1 MTIQEAAFDNDT
13 DAPDSPEKAAS
24 YLASLMGGK
33 ADAAPADQG
42 ADAGNAV
49 ASAASEVK
57 LPDTTAKAADPKE
70 LDASNAVISS
80 RDGKYVIEY
89 EKLVEA
95 REGRAAAVA
104 RVAELEA
111 LLQERTAN
119 PPASA
124 GAEAQTNADIASKAI
139 EQGVSADVFGDFSEE
154 AIAKG
159 VETLVNARVDARLAA
174 EREKADLEAAPLKAQ
189 QAKDA
194 EANHFA
200 IIFKAHPDA
209 DQVSESKELNSWIA
223 AQPSFARTSYAQVL
237 KTGTADEIVEMLDNF
252 KAATHAPAAS
262 GVNARAAAK
271 AVIQQAA
278 NAAPAS
284 LSDIPGGRAGGAD
297 RFEALDAMG
306 PTEQLAAL
314 QRMSQDDRDKYM
326 SR

>member
-1 MTIQEAAFDNDT
+1 MTIQEAAVDNDT
-13 DAPDSPEKAAS
+13 DAPDSPESAAS

-42 ADAGNAV
+42 ADASNAV
-49 ASAASEVK
+49 ASADSEVK
-57 LPDTTAKAADPKE
+57 LPDTTAKAEEQKE

-95 REGRAAAVA
+95 REGRATAVA

-111 LLQERTAN
+111 LLQQRQSSLS
-119 PPASA
+119 ASA
-124 GAEAQTNADIASKAI
+124 GAEAQTNADIATKAI

-154 AIAKG
+154 DIAKG
-159 VETLVNARVDARLAA
+159 VESLVNACVDARLAA
-174 EREKADLEAAPLKAQ
+174 EREKAELEAAPLKAQ
-189 QAKDA
+189 QVKAA
-194 EANHFA
+194 EEAHFGA
-200 IIFKAHPDA
+200 IFQAHPDA
-209 DQVSESKELNSWIA
+209 DQIYESKELSVWIGA
-223 AQPSFARTSYAQVL
+223 KPSFTRPGYLEVL
-237 KTGTADEIVEMLDNF
+237 KTGTAAEVIELFDNF
-252 KAATHAPAAS
+252 KADTQAPASSVAD
-262 GVNARAAAK
+262 ARAAAK

-297 RFEALDAMG
+297 KFEALDAMG